1 MKRLLLTMLVLVG
14 FVAMDASAKEK
25 PAEKTRTADTDKDGK
40 VSKEEFLALAKKN
53 AEKKGIE
60 YNQKRAEN
68 IFAKKDTN
76 KDGFLTA
83 DDVVK
88 KTAPKK
94 EKGAGTAEQ

>member
-1 MKRLLLTMLVLVG
+1 MKRTLLSIVMLVG

-40 VSKEEFLALAKKN
+40 VSQEEFLALAKKN
-53 AEKKGIE
+53 AEKKE
-60 YNQKRAEN
+60 QEFNQKRAEN

-94 EKGAGTAEQ
+94 KGAGATEQ